1 MAVGTKVQMDLLW
14 KYYHNLRKL
23 SGTASLVSPHLTACL
38 RFQVVWPNQVFDS
51 PMAWHWHPFSGVFDP
66 FPLSFAEFS
75 ERKVSWVRLYR
86 FRYWRLVDVCMIFF
100 PKWYCN
106 YCLDLHRSYNS
117 WKMWSFIS
125 INVLKKKKSLEIHFE
140 KVILSFGSSFEE
152 NSFFFF
158 MNTNTNFNQLLVIFY
173 FAKM

>member
-1 MAVGTKVQMDLLW
+1 MANMAVGTKVQMDLLW

-66 FPLSFAEFS
+66 FPLSFVEFS
-75 ERKVSWVRLYR
+75 ERKVSWLRLYR
-86 FRYWRLVDVCMIFF
+86 LRCWRLVDFFF

-106 YCLDLHRSYNS
+106 YWNHLHRSTHS
-117 WKMWSFIS
+117 WKLWSFIS
-125 INVLKKKKSLEIHFE
+125 INILNRKILGNPFWKS
-140 KVILSFGSSFEE
+140 K
-152 NSFFFF
+152 
-158 MNTNTNFNQLLVIFY
+158 TLVW
-173 FAKM
+173 